1 MKKKKRTGKLFALLF
16 LLFGI
21 LLFASCKDR
30 DEQTSDYYMYYL
42 NQDRTGIERVAY
54 TPDAQDT
61 TGMIEEF
68 IKKLS
73 TQPKQVEYRTPLP
86 EHVSI
91 DRYEFKKGQL
101 YLYFNKA
108 YEDMNPTDEVL
119 LRGAVVHTMMQV
131 KNVSG
136 VSFYVNNL
144 PLTDASGLEVGIMND
159 DVFVENPGEEINNI
173 QEADLKLYFASK
185 DGEGLVRETQHVYY
199 SGNMSIE
206 KLTMERLFAGPE
218 SANALGTIPSGTKL
232 ISVSVLDGV
241 CLVNLDEG
249 FLVQNFKIKENV
261 VIYSIVNSLTELP
274 NVNTVQISVNGNTNI
289 KYRETMPLKDYYKRN
304 LDLVTGNGDD
314 NVEVVQKQNKGE

>member
-1 MKKKKRTGKLFALLF
+1 
-16 LLFGI
+16 
-21 LLFASCKDR
+21 
-30 DEQTSDYYMYYL
+30 MYYL

-54 TPDAQDT
+54 TPTAQKT
-61 TGMIEEF
+61 TDQIEEF

-73 TQPKQVEYRTPLP
+73 TQPKRVEYRTPFP
-86 EHVSI
+86 DSVTME
-91 DRYEFKKGQL
+91 RYEYKNGQL

-108 YEDMNPTDEVL
+108 YKEMSPTDEVL
-119 LRGAVVHTMMQV
+119 MRGAVVHTMMQIDG
-131 KNVSG
+131 VSG

-144 PLTDASGLEVGIMND
+144 PLTDASGVEIGIMND
-159 DVFVENPGEEINNI
+159 DVFVENPGEQINNI

-206 KLTMERLFAGPE
+206 KLTMERLFEGPE
-218 SANALGTIPSGTKL
+218 SSNAQATIPDGTKL

-241 CLVNLDEG
+241 CLVNFDEG

-274 NVNTVQISVNGNTNI
+274 NVNTVQISINGNTNI
-289 KYRETMPLKDYYKRN
+289 NYRETMPLKDYYKRN
-304 LDLVTGNGDD
+304 LDLVTGNGED
-314 NVEVVQKQNKGE
+314 NVEVIQKKNKGE